1 LGAAFAFDGPSGAQV
16 EVVAAILARVST
28 FQLSRV
34 LRAVG
39 SDMLCSAVRDNSCP
53 LAAAA
58 LKLLSVPLWGCLGPC
73 VALDAPA
80 LSPARHHAAVAVLL
94 CCNAADV
101 ALRGGSPLLQLLVSS
116 CVTSTHALFAAVQP
130 FASQPSN
137 ISNVIKPVLDAWR
150 SNLLRAPGL
159 LGLCPS
165 VFHPQH
171 ANSACVWSLLLQNM
185 LLFPAS
191 LDNAA
196 LSNVI
201 SISKVFSELQLTC
214 QLVATLP
221 GSSHEVITRDVIALF
236 LRQVCPESMNDLSCN
251 ATTFTSWLKSL
262 SPALLDLNQEM
273 TRLMCNVAAPILRSA
288 SFAKALPI
296 LNLCAFES
304 PMPALFVAQNAVRAR
319 ALGA

>member
-1 LGAAFAFDGPSGAQV
+1 
-16 EVVAAILARVST
+16 
-28 FQLSRV
+28 
-34 LRAVG
+34 
-39 SDMLCSAVRDNSCP
+39 MM
-53 LAAAA
+53 
-58 LKLLSVPLWGCLGPC
+58 K
-73 VALDAPA
+73 
-80 LSPARHHAAVAVLL
+80 
-94 CCNAADV
+94 
-101 ALRGGSPLLQLLVSS
+101 
-116 CVTSTHALFAAVQP
+116 
-130 FASQPSN
+130 
-137 ISNVIKPVLDAWR
+137 
-150 SNLLRAPGL
+150 
-159 LGLCPS
+159 
-165 VFHPQH
+165 
-171 ANSACVWSLLLQNM
+171 
-185 LLFPAS
+185 
-191 LDNAA
+191 
-196 LSNVI
+196 
-201 SISKVFSELQLTC
+201 LTC